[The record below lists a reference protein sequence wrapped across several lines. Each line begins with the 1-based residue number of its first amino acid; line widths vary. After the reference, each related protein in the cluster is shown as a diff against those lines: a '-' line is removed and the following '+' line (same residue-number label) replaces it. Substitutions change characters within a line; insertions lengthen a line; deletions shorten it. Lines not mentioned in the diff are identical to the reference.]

1 VYEIRAT
8 ISVDLDPCMWTYQL
22 SVVTPTAHKPPHRPT
37 SVRGIASGIVSL
49 LVQKQGPTCHPPRHH
64 GSRPDTDT
72 PPPWPTH
79 SRNVGELETAR
90 RRRRAAAGSE
100 RRCPPTTSARPR
112 GRYDASKVLLVLC
125 LVCDWIRRVFRP
137 FCFWGGNFVDV
148 GEPCAR
154 RSELRWFLSTLA
166 RGGRG
171 PWRCAVNFGGDLSPV
186 WAMRYSQVSGDFFYY
201 IFEKE
206 IITGSQKSTCWVKK
220 FDRNP
225 RSPGV
230 WYNNAWYINIALI
243 CSWHTD

>member
-1 VYEIRAT
+1 MSADDE
-8 ISVDLDPCMWTYQL
+8 
-22 SVVTPTAHKPPHRPT
+22 
-37 SVRGIASGIVSL
+37 
-49 LVQKQGPTCHPPRHH
+49 
-64 GSRPDTDT
+64 
-72 PPPWPTH
+72 
-79 SRNVGELETAR
+79 
-90 RRRRAAAGSE
+90 RAAAGE
-100 RRCPPTTSARPR
+100 VRCLKSFACFVSGLRLDPSSIPA
-112 GRYDASKVLLVLC
+112 VLLL
-125 LVCDWIRRVFRP
+125 
-137 FCFWGGNFVDV
+137 GGNFVDV